1 MFQEDFP
8 AMPKQNQPTEQV
20 TVGCAIAAFLEQ
32 CDVKAAFGVISIHN
46 MPILDAFGERGK
58 IRFIPARGEAG
69 GANMAD
75 SYARTTGGLGVCL
88 TSTGTAAGNA
98 AGAMVEALTAGTP
111 LLHLTG
117 QIETPYLDQS
127 LAYIHEAPDQL
138 SMLKAISKAAFRIR
152 STETAISTIKLAVQT
167 ALTPPMG
174 PVSVEI
180 PIDIQAALITMPSDL
195 RPLPIAVQAPSEHA
209 LDELADRLLKAK
221 RPLLWLGGGA
231 RQAGKQ
237 VQRLLALGFGVVT
250 STQGR
255 GIVAEDDARSLG
267 SFNLHKP
274 VENFYQTCDAVVVI
288 GSRLRGNE
296 TLKYELKLPRPL
308 YRVDADPSAEGRC
321 YNSDHFVCGDAALA
335 LEGLADRLEKRK
347 SAIQIDP
354 AFMGDLQKARD
365 AAVAGLVDGLGP
377 YSALVEQVQKAA
389 GRKFNWVRD
398 VTVSNSTWG
407 NRYLRIFDP
416 LAGVHALGGGIG
428 QGLAMGIGAAIGAAV
443 TASGKKTFT
452 LAGDGG
458 FILNLGELATAVQEK
473 ADMVIVLMN
482 DKGYGVIKNIQDV
495 QYGGR
500 RHYVDLHTPDYAQ
513 LSQALSLRHTRV
525 SNLADVEAALKT
537 ALSQPGP
544 FLLEI
549 DMLTIGSF
557 KTAFAGP
564 PVTEKAAAEA
574 VAASIATTKTA
585 AATAAAV

>member
-1 MFQEDFP
+1 MSNT
-8 AMPKQNQPTEQV
+8 KQI
-20 TVGCAIAAFLEQ
+20 TVGGAIAAFLEQ
-32 CDVKAAFGVISIHN
+32 CGVKAAFGVISIHN
-46 MPILDAFGERGK
+46 MPILDAFGERGQ
-58 IRFIPARGEAG
+58 IRFVPARGEAG

-75 SYARTTGGLGVCL
+75 SYARSTGGLGVCL

-127 LAYIHEAPDQL
+127 LSYIHEAPDQL
-138 SMLKAISKAAFRIR
+138 TMLKAVSKAAFRIR
-152 STETAISTIKLAVQT
+152 STDTALSTVKQAVQI

-180 PIDIQAALITMPSDL
+180 PIDIQAALIDMPSDFK
-195 RPLPIAVQAPSEHA
+195 PLPIQRNEPSVHA
-209 LDELADRLLKAK
+209 LDELAAQLKKAR
-221 RPLLWLGGGA
+221 RPMLWLGGGSRGA
-231 RQAGKQ
+231 SKQ
-237 VQRLLALGFGVVT
+237 VQRLLDMGFGVVT
-250 STQGR
+250 TTQGR
-255 GIVAEDDARSLG
+255 GVVAEDDPRSLG
-267 SFNLHKP
+267 AFNLHKP
-274 VENFYQTCDAVVVI
+274 VENFYQTCDAMVVV

-296 TLKYELKLPRPL
+296 TLKYELKLPRAL
-308 YRVDADPSAEGRC
+308 YRIDADPAAEGRC
-321 YNSDHFVCGDAALA
+321 YKSDYFVCGDAELA
-335 LEGLADRLEKRK
+335 LEALADRLEGKM
-347 SAIQIDP
+347 SIDP
-354 AFMGDLQKARD
+354 TFIADLQAAR
-365 AAVAGLVDGLGP
+365 AVAVAGLVDGLGP
-377 YSALVEQVQKAA
+377 YSALVDQLQEAA
-389 GRKFNWVRD
+389 GRRFNWVRD

-443 TASGKKTFT
+443 TNSGKKTFT

-500 RHYVDLHTPDYAQ
+500 RHYVDLHTPDYAE
-513 LSQALSLRHTRV
+513 LSHSLQLRHARV
-525 SNLADVEAALKT
+525 SNLADAGKALRT
-537 ALSQPGP
+537 ALSEPGP

-549 DMLTIGSF
+549 DMLSIGSF

-564 PVTEKAAAEA
+564 PVKTEVPAEA
-574 VAASIATTKTA
+574 TA
-585 AATAAAV
+585 